1 MTMIVMNSD
10 DRKHLCRRVSSAGG
24 CCFPPEN
31 WMTSRGQLGP
41 PRMGSFGE
49 TRLTETYIGVEYVG
63 DLRYNGS
70 RGNRFA
76 LV

>member
-1 MTMIVMNSD
+1 
-10 DRKHLCRRVSSAGG
+10 
-24 CCFPPEN
+24 
-31 WMTSRGQLGP
+31 
-41 PRMGSFGE
+41 MGSFGE

-76 LV
+76 LVWTFLNDDDGGDDDDDDDDEDDDEDEDEGGNGCCDSYDDG